1 MNKLIILIAFV
12 AAPVFAGTV
21 RITNQQA
28 VEHRVTW
35 AAAQAAARIAIR
47 DLIKT
52 DVLTADELTAI
63 APLYPKYEAGKTYAT
78 GDIIRTDS
86 ALAVVIQP
94 HTATD
99 SEIDAKNSD
108 VLDVKVEI
116 KKEKSTRD
124 DEISPVDI
132 KP

>member
-1 MNKLIILIAFV
+1 MKIVILITLLAGS
-12 AAPVFAGTV
+12 AFAGTV
-21 RITNQQA
+21 RIKNTPA
-28 VEHRVTW
+28 IEDRVTR
-35 AAAQAAARIAIR
+35 AAAQTAARIAVR
-47 DLIKT
+47 ELIKS

-63 APLYPKYEAGKTYAT
+63 APLYPKYEAGKTYTT

-86 ALAVVIQP
+86 ALAIVIQP

-124 DEISPVDI
+124 DELSPVDI